1 MTIQSVGI
9 REFKAR
15 LSEYLKKVKGGRIIE
30 ITDRGEPIGRIV
42 PALDPTERSIK
53 ALQEAGCIS
62 WNGRRLGPRKAIAR
76 VRGSRTV
83 SDLIVEDR
91 E

>member
-1 MTIQSVGI
+1 MAIQSVGI

-15 LSEYLKKVKGGRIIE
+15 LSEFLKKVKGGRIIE

-42 PALDPTERSIK
+42 PALEPVERSLV
-53 ALQEAGCIS
+53 ALQEAGCIA
-62 WNGRRLGPRKAIAR
+62 WNGRRLGPRKPMAR
-76 VRGSRTV
+76 LRGSRTV